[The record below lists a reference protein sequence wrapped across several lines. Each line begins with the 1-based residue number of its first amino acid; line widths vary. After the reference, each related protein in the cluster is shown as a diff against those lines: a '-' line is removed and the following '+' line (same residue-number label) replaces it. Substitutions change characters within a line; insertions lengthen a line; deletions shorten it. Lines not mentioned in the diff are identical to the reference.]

1 VLSTFG
7 AHNGQG
13 ATGREQELLYGPLG
27 DALGP
32 VSAWISLRP
41 AHLDIRSDGFCST
54 RDFNM
59 NAELTASAGT
69 FRLNL
74 GSTLLPRTHW
84 NVVVS
89 YYDDR
94 ARQTD
99 RSTKT
104 FLAVLHLYL

>member
-1 VLSTFG
+1 
-7 AHNGQG
+7 
-13 ATGREQELLYGPLG
+13 
-27 DALGP
+27 

-54 RDFNM
+54 RDFIM
-59 NAELTASAGT
+59 SAELTASAGT

-74 GSTLLPRTHW
+74 GSTLLPRTHR

-99 RSTKT
+99 RSTNT
-104 FLAVLHLYL
+104 SLAVLHLYL